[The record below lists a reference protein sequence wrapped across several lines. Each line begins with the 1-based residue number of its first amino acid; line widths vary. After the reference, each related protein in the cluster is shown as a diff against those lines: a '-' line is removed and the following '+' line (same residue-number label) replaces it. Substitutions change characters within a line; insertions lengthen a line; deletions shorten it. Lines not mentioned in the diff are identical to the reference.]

1 MGFRTLGLLL
11 GCAALATLTTACT
24 AQYRETQ
31 AEKQFPPLGA
41 FLSVNGTR
49 VHYVTKGSGPDI
61 VLIHGASGNLRD
73 FTFSLVDKLAD
84 RYRVTAFDRPGL
96 GYTDRINPKGT
107 TIVEQA
113 NLLAD
118 AAAQL
123 GLEQPIVLG
132 QSYGGAVALAWAV
145 HHPDRLAALV
155 PVAAASNPWTT
166 PLDLLYRI
174 TSTRLGAAV
183 AVPLITAYVPDSYV
197 ARALDDVFAPQPAPA
212 GYDAHFG
219 PGLSLRRGSLRANAR
234 HRASLLEEIKAL
246 HPRYRDIAVPT
257 EIVHGTE
264 DDTVNFNLHSR
275 TLSRQIP
282 GAVLTALPGIG
293 HMPQHVAA
301 ETVAEAVLRAATRA
315 GLR

>member
-1 MGFRTLGLLL
+1 MRVALILALLAAGFWALTLWRAARHEARAQASHPPQGQFVTVEGL
-11 GCAALATLTTACT
+11 
-24 AQYRETQ
+24 RIH
-31 AEKQFPPLGA
+31 AE
-41 FLSVNGTR
+41 VM
-49 VHYVTKGSGPDI
+49 GSGPDL
-61 VLIHGASGNLRD
+61 VMIHGSNGNTRD
-73 FTFSLVDKLAD
+73 LSFVLAPILAD
-84 RYRVTAFDRPGL
+84 HFRVILLDRPGL
-96 GYTDRINPKGT
+96 GYSDPAPAGAEDIAG
-107 TIVEQA
+107 Q
-113 NLLAD
+113 
-118 AAAQL
+118 AQL
-123 GLEQPIVLG
+123 LMRAAVQLGAERPIVLG
-132 QSYGGAVALAWAV
+132 HSYGGAVALAWAV

-264 DDTVNFNLHSR
+264 DETVNFDLHSR